1 MHGEQDGSS
10 YNGHLQC
17 VCYRPL
23 FCLNQYGDC
32 EGAMLRPGHVHSA
45 HDWKQLLQPVV
56 VRYRDSGLRKHLRAD
71 AAFASPEGLVGH
83 IGEDLEAFI
92 AAAARNQPGNRE
104 TSTPGKEKLEKPVDM
119 GNPGIDGNSPVGACL
134 RPRATPPKVQRESP

>member
-83 IGEDLEAFI
+83 MGKISRPLS
-92 AAAARNQPGNRE
+92 RRRHE
-104 TSTPGKEKLEKPVDM
+104 TSPETEKPPLR
-119 GNPGIDGNSPVGACL
+119 GRKSWKSRLIWGIPG
-134 RPRATPPKVQRESP
+134 